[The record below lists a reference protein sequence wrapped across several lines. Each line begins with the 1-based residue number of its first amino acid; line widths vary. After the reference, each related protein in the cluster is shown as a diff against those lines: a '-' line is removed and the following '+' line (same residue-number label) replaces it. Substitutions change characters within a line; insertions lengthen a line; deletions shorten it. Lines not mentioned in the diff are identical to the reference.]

1 APDRLLPAG
10 TWKTRAMLADARA
23 GTTGDPASC
32 PAGLDTA
39 ARAPET
45 RPMVSA
51 VGKAAA
57 LLRAFD
63 PGVDVLSTRALAA
76 RTGIAR
82 STVHVLAATLAAEGL
97 LETVPGRGW
106 RLGPLLVGLAG
117 QIIEHTGLVAAVE
130 GALGGLLRVAGQEVH
145 VGQLVGG
152 WLVYLHREAG
162 PSSRGRAPMDNR
174 VGLRAPAWRGGCGK
188 AALSR
193 LDPAEV
199 DERVAR
205 LCRDEGVPAPDPVAL
220 AEELA
225 AGREA
230 GYVVSS
236 SFQAGRT
243 SVAAAVVDGDGR
255 PLGGLSVAGP
265 TTLFPRAVL
274 LRTAQ
279 DVVAAADRARLA
291 VRGPVAAVPRRRRS
305 PTERNAVVPPG

>member
-1 APDRLLPAG
+1 
-10 TWKTRAMLADARA
+10 
-23 GTTGDPASC
+23 
-32 PAGLDTA
+32 
-39 ARAPET
+39 
-45 RPMVSA
+45 MVSA

-63 PGVDVLSTRALAA
+63 PDVDVLSTRALAA

-117 QIIEHTGLVAAVE
+117 QIIERTGLVAAVE
-130 GALGGLLRVAGQEVH
+130 GSLGGLLRVAGQEVH

-162 PSSRGRAPMDNR
+162 TIRAPMDNR

-193 LDPAEV
+193 LEPAEV

-205 LCRDEGVPAPDPVAL
+205 LCRDEGVPAPDPAAL

-265 TTLFPRAVL
+265 TTLFHRAVVR
-274 LRTAQ
+274 RTAQ

-291 VRGPVAAVPRRRRS
+291 VRLPGAAPAAVPRPRRS
-305 PTERNAVVPPG
+305 PRPDPAERNAVVPPR